1 MEYQIMFYGGLAGAL
16 ITLIIS
22 IIVFMKLKISQVLT
36 DITGYGSR
44 KKARAATSHSRRT
57 DTETKKTT
65 SEIKLRKKD
74 VPAAVEVEDTAIMS
88 QELEPT
94 AILTNDQK
102 YKAQTELL
110 VEKETAAYMEEE
122 TSILG
127 TDEEETMLLSDE
139 DETTLLQ
146 EEDETTILTEGDGET
161 SLLHVT
167 NEKSDFEIEV
177 DVMIVHTNQVIEK
190 RGAYT
195 Q

>member
-1 MEYQIMFYGGLAGAL
+1 MEYQIMFYGGLAGAI

-36 DITGYGSR
+36 DITGYRSR
-44 KKARAATSHSRRT
+44 KKASAVTGQSRRT

-74 VPAAVEVEDTAIMS
+74 VPAAVEDTAIMS

-94 AILTNDQK
+94 AILPNDQK
-102 YKAQTELL
+102 YMAPTELL

-127 TDEEETMLLSDE
+127 TDDEETMLLSDDD

-146 EEDETTILTEGDGET
+146 DEDETTILTEGDGET
-161 SLLHVT
+161 ALLNVT
-167 NEKSDFEIEV
+167 KEKSNFEIEV
-177 DVMIVHTNQVIEK
+177 DVMIIHTNQVIEK
-190 RGAYT
+190 RGAFS

>member
-1 MEYQIMFYGGLAGAL
+1 MFYGGLAGAL

-44 KKARAATSHSRRT
+44 KKARAVTGQPRRT

-65 SEIKLRKKD
+65 SEIKLRKKE
-74 VPAAVEVEDTAIMS
+74 VPSAVEVEDTAIMS

-94 AILTNDQK
+94 AILRNDQK
-102 YKAQTELL
+102 YMAPTELL

-127 TDEEETMLLSDE
+127 TYEEETMLLANDD
-139 DETTLLQ
+139 DETTLLHDD
-146 EEDETTILTEGDGET
+146 DETTILTEGDGET
-161 SLLHVT
+161 ALLTAT

-177 DVMIVHTNQVIEK
+177 DVMIVHTNQVIEQK
-190 RGAYT
+190 GVYS